1 VIRISKIEELN
12 KDQLGPYSKKLL
24 SYSPKKHRRKVNI
37 KPKELKILRVLCQRP
52 YFTGSGINLV
62 NLIQKTNETDISQSI
77 ICAQPVGE
85 PNPLEKIIDP
95 SNTFPVTFLNP
106 KNPQIEADIPFTVAG
121 MSDEMPYESTK
132 FSTFNEEML
141 EVYLEG
147 FTKHL
152 NTAISK
158 FDPNLI
164 HSHHLWLITAL
175 CRVLFPNIPLLAT
188 SHNTALRQMVLSPH
202 LADFVKKPIQDVDAI
217 AVIDES
223 QQNRIEDLYEFPKNS
238 SPKEKFFFIGQ
249 AINTRIFSPPKH
261 PTIVNKQEPLK
272 IIYVGKLSYSKG
284 LPQLIKAFK
293 EVSEEKEIPLLLYII
308 GSGKG
313 KQKDNII
320 NMGNKNGENIF
331 FLGQLDQ
338 EQLANYLRESDL
350 FVLPSFYDGFPKVL
364 LEALSSGCRAIITDL
379 PGIKSTLFK
388 KCGQSNIIQ
397 FLSLPEMKSIDEP
410 VPEKIPSFIENL
422 KSLIKKQLE
431 EIASNRF
438 DYKYANK
445 VRDEFGWDKLFQIYL
460 EKYKE
465 LAFR

>member
-1 VIRISKIEELN
+1 MN
-12 KDQLGPYSKKLL
+12 KDKLGPYSKKLL
-24 SYSPKKHRRKVNI
+24 SYSAQKDKITFDEKI
-37 KPKELKILRVLCQRP
+37 TELKILRVLCQRP

-62 NLIQKTNETDISQSI
+62 NLIQKTIENKLDQCI
-77 ICAQPVGE
+77 ILGQPAGE
-85 PNPLEKIIDP
+85 PNPMDNLINA
-95 SNTFPVTFLNP
+95 SNIFPVTFLNP
-106 KNPQIEADIPFTVAG
+106 KNPQIETDIPFIVAG

-141 EVYLEG
+141 EHYLEG
-147 FTKHL
+147 FSKHL
-152 NTAISK
+152 KAAIFK
-158 FDPNLI
+158 FEPNLI

-202 LADFVKKPIQDVDAI
+202 ITEFIKKPIQDVDAI
-217 AVIDES
+217 AVIDEN
-223 QQNRIEDLYEFPKNS
+223 QQKRIEDLYEFPRNS
-238 SPKEKFFFIGQ
+238 SHKEKFFHIGQ
-249 AINTRIFSPPKH
+249 AINTRIFSPPRH
-261 PTIVNKQEPLK
+261 TNIVGKNTPLK
-272 IIYVGKLSYSKG
+272 IVYVGKLSYSKG
-284 LPQLIKAFK
+284 LPELIKTFK
-293 EVSEEKEIPLLLYII
+293 QVSKEIEIPLQLYII

-313 KQKDNII
+313 KQKENII
-320 NMGNKNGENIF
+320 KMGKKNGENIF

-338 EQLANYLRESDL
+338 EKLANYLRESEL

-388 KCGQSNIIQ
+388 KCGPSNIIQ

-410 VPEKIPSFIENL
+410 VPEEIPSFIENL

-431 EIASNRF
+431 EIASNKF

>member
-1 VIRISKIEELN
+1 VIIISKTKGFNEDN
-12 KDQLGPYSKKLL
+12 LGKYSKKLL
-24 SYSPKKHRRKVNI
+24 SYSPQKHRFKFEK
-37 KPKELKILRVLCQRP
+37 KPTELKILRILCQRP

-62 NLIQKTNETDISQSI
+62 NLIQKTNENNINQTVIY
-77 ICAQPVGE
+77 AQPAGE
-85 PNPLEKIIDP
+85 PDPLEKIKNP
-95 SNTFPVTFLNP
+95 FKTFPVTFVNTKYP
-106 KNPQIEADIPFTVAG
+106 EIEADIPFPVAG

-141 EVYLEG
+141 EHYLEG
-147 FTKHL
+147 FSKHL
-152 NTAISK
+152 NAILSK

-175 CRVLFPNIPLLAT
+175 CRVLFPNIPILAT
-188 SHNTALRQMVLSPH
+188 SHNTGLRQMVLSPQ
-202 LADFVKKPIQDVDAI
+202 LANFVKMLIHDIDAI
-217 AVIDES
+217 AVIDEN
-223 QQNRIEDLYEFPKNS
+223 QQKRIEDLYEFPMNS
-238 SPKEKFFFIGQ
+238 SHKKKFFHIGQ
-249 AINTRIFSPPKH
+249 AINTRIFLPPKH
-261 PTIVNKQEPLK
+261 PKILSKNEPLK
-272 IIYVGKLSYSKG
+272 LIYVGKLSYSKG
-284 LPQLIKAFK
+284 LPELIKAFK
-293 EVSEEKEIPLLLYII
+293 QVSQEIEIPLQLYII

-320 NMGNKNGENIF
+320 KMGNKNGENIF

-338 EQLANYLRESDL
+338 EKLAIYLRENDL

-379 PGIKSTLFK
+379 PGIRSTLFK
-388 KCGQSNIIQ
+388 KCGPSNIIQ
-397 FLSLPEMKSIDEP
+397 FLPLPEMKSIDEP
-410 VPEKIPSFIENL
+410 VLEDIPFFIENL

-431 EIASNRF
+431 AIASNDF

-465 LAFR
+465 FAF